1 MKINSLSNKQTSS
14 SSPLHCR
21 NESDNPNIAN
31 TPHFLCYTDASTTP
45 NNTNPFPRR
54 AGLGIHIIDLQAQPA
69 NHIHIRAS
77 LKGIHSVVSAE
88 AAPMALAAVVLH
100 KMNSNSVV
108 FYSDC
113 ATLVD
118 ILNSR
123 NSASLPDWRM
133 KFYTQI
139 FDDYTKGR
147 IPRIVKLER

>member
-1 MKINSLSNKQTSS
+1 
-14 SSPLHCR
+14 
-21 NESDNPNIAN
+21 
-31 TPHFLCYTDASTTP
+31 
-45 NNTNPFPRR
+45 
-54 AGLGIHIIDLQAQPA
+54 LGIHIIDLQAQPA

-88 AAPMALAAVVLH
+88 AAPMALAVVVLH
-100 KMNSNSVV
+100 KMNSNSIV

>member
-1 MKINSLSNKQTSS
+1 MKINSLQQTNLST

-21 NESDNPNIAN
+21 NELDSPNIAN
-31 TPHFLCYTDASTTP
+31 TPLFLCYTDASTIP
-45 NNTNPFPRR
+45 DNTNPFPRR
-54 AGLGIHIIDLQAQPA
+54 AGLGIHIIDLQVQPA

-77 LKGIHSVVSAE
+77 LREIHFVDSAE
-88 AAPMALAAVVLH
+88 AAAMALAAVVLH

-139 FDDYTKGR
+139 FYDYTKR
-147 IPRIVKLER
+147 KKTSDC